1 MHYYKTEVVSHNKGR
16 RFWQS
21 LFFACV
27 FLFSYCPHV
36 MAQDL
41 FVRAIVSKRQ
51 AVTQEALVLTFK
63 SYSHG
68 DVSWLQ
74 SQMDGLHDFYI
85 EELPLPPQSVTKT
98 ETLNGQD
105 YKTMVWGEYLLFPLS
120 AGRLTIPAQTFR
132 GMMMVKDT
140 SADPFEAYISGGAAS
155 YEEVA
160 VTVASPAVEIDV
172 KPLPPPPD
180 DFSGGV
186 GRLKMSS
193 WFDSCRVVT
202 GQETVLRV
210 AVEGCGNLN
219 MLQSPVVHF
228 PKVFTPSDVKRRDS
242 TRVTRRGVEGRVVY
256 DFGISP
262 RYAGNFGIAGA
273 QFVYYD
279 TDSSRYVRLVSDSF
293 NISVLKGDG
302 PSMSGDI
309 HDIRTTSSESGQ
321 QMSSFLFSI
330 RHWLLLAS
338 FLLLTLAAYYCIRYQ
353 KARRADVAGRRQ
365 RQAKKESDKR
375 LVRAHQLMDEG
386 CESLFYEEVLHA
398 LWGFAADRLR
408 ISPGELSRERIADAL
423 RTHSV
428 DESVISMVI
437 DVINHCELSH
447 YAPGSAA
454 DNMLSCYLEARQAI
468 EAIEV
473 GSI

>member
-1 MHYYKTEVVSHNKGR
+1 MRYKT
-16 RFWQS
+16 S
-21 LFFACV
+21 LLLV
-27 FLFSYCPHV
+27 FYVLTIAHA
-36 MAQDL
+36 AQASSL
-41 FVRAIVSKRQ
+41 LVRAIVSKRQ
-51 AVTQEALVLTFK
+51 VVAQEALVLTLK
-63 SYSHG
+63 SYSM
-68 DVSWLQ
+68 DEVSWMEVKMADLQ
-74 SQMDGLHDFYI
+74 DFYV
-85 EELPLPPQSVTKT
+85 EELPIGPQNTSQT
-98 ETLNGQD
+98 ETLNGQE
-105 YKTMVWGEYLLFPLS
+105 YKTMVWGEYLLFPLV
-120 AGRLTIPAQTFR
+120 AGHLTIPSLPFH
-132 GMMMVKDT
+132 GVMVVKDD
-140 SADPFEAYISGGAAS
+140 AVDPFEAYLHGGTAQ
-155 YEEVA
+155 YKEVRVSA
-160 VTVASPAVEIDV
+160 QSPAVVLDV
-172 KPLPPPPD
+172 NPLPTPPA

-186 GRLKMSS
+186 GRFKMSARL
-193 WFDSCRVVT
+193 DSSRVVT
-202 GQETVLRV
+202 GQEAVLRV
-210 AVEGCGNLN
+210 VVEGCGNLN

-309 HDIRTTSSESGQ
+309 HDIRTTLSESGLQ
-321 QMSSFLFSI
+321 VSSFFFSI
-330 RHWLLLAS
+330 RHWLLLVS

-375 LVRAHQLMDEG
+375 LVRAQQLMDEG

-408 ISPGELSRERIADAL
+408 ISPSELSRERIADAL